1 MVKNKSTVVLNDYI
15 VISHGIYMSLLSTS
29 KNTMAHVKKMVLL
42 GYCLLVYVKNW
53 YMEKCYTQVFLMKAY
68 YKYGS

>member
-42 GYCLLVYVKNW
+42 GYCLLVYVKN
-53 YMEKCYTQVFLMKAY
+53 
-68 YKYGS
+68 